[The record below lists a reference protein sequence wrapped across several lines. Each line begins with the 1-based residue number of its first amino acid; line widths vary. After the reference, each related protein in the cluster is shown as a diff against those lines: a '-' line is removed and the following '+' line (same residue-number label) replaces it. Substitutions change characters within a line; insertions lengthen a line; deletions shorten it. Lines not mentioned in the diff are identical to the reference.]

1 MEISMACKLALKSI
15 ENEIKILNLI
25 IDDKNDRIK
34 ELEQQLEQEKAKNT
48 VTTEKKYVGYN
59 IL

>member
-34 ELEQQLEQEKAKNT
+34 ELEQQLEQERFLQLEYFLNIYH
-48 VTTEKKYVGYN
+48 KKQIY
-59 IL
+59 

>member
-34 ELEQQLEQEKAKNT
+34 ELEQQLEQEKAKNI
-48 VTTEKKYVGYN
+48 VTTERKYVGYN
-59 IL
+59 TL